1 MELDNCFE
9 QNNGIFI
16 LDSLYHQVLSNCSK
30 SIENEI
36 VYHIEGHFGI
46 GQDSNEHTI
55 KHFSLSYNITYIV
68 TKHQTPNY
76 YNHRH
81 PTHSEHKYLTVFRKT
96 GAGLRSSETVLSCPA
111 ADLANDL
118 IVLLVSAFGF
128 CLLLKLGRLSK
139 C

>member
-16 LDSLYHQVLSNCSK
+16 LDPLYHQVLSNCSK

-55 KHFSLSYNITYIV
+55 KHFSLSYNITFTVTELKHLTITIIV
-68 TKHQTPNY
+68 TQ
-76 YNHRH
+76 
-81 PTHSEHKYLTVFRKT
+81 LTQNT
-96 GAGLRSSETVLSCPA
+96 STLRSSARPERVSGPLKPFYPA
-111 ADLANDL
+111 LQL
-118 IVLLVSAFGF
+118 TSQTI
-128 CLLLKLGRLSK
+128 
-139 C
+139 